1 MRKFLIFHCITLFTF
16 LVDVDNVY
24 ENPEDEIKHT
34 RPSPSTLTSRK
45 KGKHVSAW
53 TINEEFT
60 FRITAICRLNCDVN
74 RSVEV
79 SEWFFVLHSSKKNR
93 ISEIVGFSLVF
104 FSVIII

>member
-1 MRKFLIFHCITLFTF
+1 MFLISHCINLFTF
-16 LVDVDNVY
+16 PVDVDNVY

-45 KGKHVSAW
+45 KGKHVSSW

-79 SEWFFVLHSSKKNR
+79 SKWFFVHHFLHSSKENK
-93 ISEIVGFSLVF
+93 ISEVVIFSLVF
-104 FSVIII
+104 SV